1 MRTLQRFGVGVAL
14 VLVALGGAGLAS
26 AGDEEVTL
34 QLVARGGRFVPER
47 LVAPAGKIVRIEI
60 ANEGTSAIEFE
71 SGSLHKEKVLAP
83 GGRSVIVIRTK
94 SPGEYPFFDD
104 FHPDT
109 GKGVLVLQ

>member
-60 ANEGTSAIEFE
+60 ANEGTRPSSSRAAHCTRRRCWPRV
-71 SGSLHKEKVLAP
+71 GA
-83 GGRSVIVIRTK
+83 RS
-94 SPGEYPFFDD
+94 S
-104 FHPDT
+104 
-109 GKGVLVLQ
+109 

>member
-1 MRTLQRFGVGVAL
+1 M
-14 VLVALGGAGLAS
+14 
-26 AGDEEVTL
+26 
-34 QLVARGGRFVPER
+34 
-47 LVAPAGKIVRIEI
+47 
-60 ANEGTSAIEFE
+60 
-71 SGSLHKEKVLAP
+71 LAP